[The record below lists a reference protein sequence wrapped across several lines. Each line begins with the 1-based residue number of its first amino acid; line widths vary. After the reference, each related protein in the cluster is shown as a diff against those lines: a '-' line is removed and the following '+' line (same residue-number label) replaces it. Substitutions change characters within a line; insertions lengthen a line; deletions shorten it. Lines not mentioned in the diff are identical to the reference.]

1 MNNKFKF
8 LAVGIS
14 AFIIG
19 LSLNNIAV
27 SDVPSK
33 IAVVDV
39 SSVVNSSSQVQALK
53 KEQQAKAKEL
63 MTFIEKARKDVAAT
77 TDTKK
82 DDVKQVE
89 KKDAVDKTNTEE
101 NKETSVKPAENAAKA
116 ELKGQVKDIVE
127 ESGVDTS
134 KLTNDQINELNKI
147 NFSKEAKSGTQ
158 LTYND
163 FKKLLKL

>member
-82 DDVKQVE
+82 KQALE
-89 KKDAVDKTNTEE
+89 DKY
-101 NKETSVKPAENAAKA
+101 NKELNTKRAAMDKNYA
-116 ELKGQVKDIVE
+116 TKLEAIDKSISAQIANQAKTGGYDIVLAK
-127 ESGVDTS
+127 GVVLYGGSDIT
-134 KLTNDQINELNKI
+134 
-147 NFSKEAKSGTQ
+147 EAV
-158 LTYND
+158 
-163 FKKLLKL
+163 KKAVK

>member
-14 AFIIG
+14 AFVIG

-82 DDVKQVE
+82 KQALEDKYNKELNTKRAAMDKNYATKLEAIDKSISAQIANQAKTGGYDIVLA
-89 KKDAVDKTNTEE
+89 KGVVLYGGSDITDAVK
-101 NKETSVKPAENAAKA
+101 KAVK
-116 ELKGQVKDIVE
+116 
-127 ESGVDTS
+127 
-134 KLTNDQINELNKI
+134 
-147 NFSKEAKSGTQ
+147 
-158 LTYND
+158 
-163 FKKLLKL
+163 

>member
-82 DDVKQVE
+82 KQALE
-89 KKDAVDKTNTEE
+89 DKY
-101 NKETSVKPAENAAKA
+101 NKELNTKRAAMDKNYATKLEAIDKSISAQIANQAKTGGYDIVLAKGVVLYGADDITA
-116 ELKGQVKDIVE
+116 ELVKAI
-127 ESGVDTS
+127 
-134 KLTNDQINELNKI
+134 K
-147 NFSKEAKSGTQ
+147 
-158 LTYND
+158 
-163 FKKLLKL
+163 

>member
-14 AFIIG
+14 AFVIG

-82 DDVKQVE
+82 KQALEDKYNKELNTKRATMDKNYATKLEAIDKSISAQIANQAKTGGYDIVLA
-89 KKDAVDKTNTEE
+89 KGVVLYGGSDITDAVK
-101 NKETSVKPAENAAKA
+101 KAVK
-116 ELKGQVKDIVE
+116 
-127 ESGVDTS
+127 
-134 KLTNDQINELNKI
+134 
-147 NFSKEAKSGTQ
+147 
-158 LTYND
+158 
-163 FKKLLKL
+163 

>member
-1 MNNKFKF
+1 MIKGENMNNKLKF

-14 AFIIG
+14 AFVIG

-53 KEQQAKAKEL
+53 KEQQAKAKDL

-82 DDVKQVE
+82 KQALEE
-89 KKDAVDKTNTEE
+89 KYNKELNTKKQAMDKSYASKLEGIDKTISAQIAAQAKEGGYDIVLAKGVVLYGGSDITDAVK
-101 NKETSVKPAENAAKA
+101 KAVK
-116 ELKGQVKDIVE
+116 
-127 ESGVDTS
+127 
-134 KLTNDQINELNKI
+134 
-147 NFSKEAKSGTQ
+147 
-158 LTYND
+158 
-163 FKKLLKL
+163 